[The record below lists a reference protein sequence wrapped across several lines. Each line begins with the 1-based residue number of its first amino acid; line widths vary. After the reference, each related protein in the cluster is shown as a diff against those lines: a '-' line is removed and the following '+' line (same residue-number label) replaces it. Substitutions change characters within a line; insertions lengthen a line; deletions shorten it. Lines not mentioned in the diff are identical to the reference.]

1 MFVCMTPGD
10 IPRIEVKVGW
20 TVEVI
25 GIRSDG
31 DRANSVAFPC
41 AMLEGGQTIG
51 LTVRPNVGVVETVV
65 FWCGGSTTSS

>member
-1 MFVCMTPGD
+1 MTPGD

-41 AMLEGGQTIG
+41 AMLEGGQATELVARLNI
-51 LTVRPNVGVVETVV
+51 GVVEAVAV
-65 FWCGGSTTSS
+65 F